1 MMGKTNIPTK
11 LAAAM
16 AGTALVGL
24 AMPALGQ
31 NLDVS
36 PARLL
41 NADAEPHNWLMVD
54 FNYSQHRNSP
64 LTQINQS
71 NVGDMVP
78 LFAVDLCGWS
88 CTPNGFTPDARAA
101 GGRHPSEQAIPLVA
115 DGFLYIEDGLSKV
128 SKIDVR
134 SGKKGTFV
142 WRYDPEITS
151 YRNRK
156 GVALLNDKVHVCVGT
171 PRAVALDMMTGDVV
185 YETGLWADVQPGT
198 TAISEIIKQT
208 MTGPPLTV
216 QTAAGR
222 NVQICGRG
230 GQHSG
235 NHSIDAVDADTG
247 EFIWR
252 RYSVP
257 APGEPGHQTWENDA
271 WQITSIGFWG
281 HHAFDPVT
289 NSLITGTGDVWPS
302 YDPEFRPGDNLFGGS
317 TMAIDVDTGKVN
329 WYFQAIP
336 NERYDVDSVN
346 NRHIW
351 TTLDGRRVVSN
362 FERLGHWY
370 VFDLDVGMTTGR
382 DNPQGAGMPNIGSFI
397 RAHQYTD
404 EVTWTAGIDPKTGM
418 PLEYD
423 PNLSIQTYLDF
434 AHVGGGT
441 PRENVGVEK
450 YLCPSWSAQNV
461 GMEPSV
467 MDMDRRV
474 AFAMVNDAC
483 RTGRY
488 LTEVHADVPIAE
500 TLFNGVGPRPCCWTG
515 TVLHRGFSIVAMQI
529 DTGVRTKIYKDATA
543 VDNDTGLL
551 GTAGGLLMSGWS
563 DGHIA
568 VYSKDTGGELWR
580 FHAGHD
586 MHAAA
591 MTYAHEGK
599 QYFAI
604 LGGGNRGSI
613 SGVPSP
619 GRALGGTPMLWVFGL
634 RD

>member
-1 MMGKTNIPTK
+1 MTGKAGLTTK
-11 LAAAM
+11 LAAAL
-16 AGTALVGL
+16 AGTALAGL
-24 AMPALGQ
+24 ALPASAE
-31 NLDVS
+31 NVTF
-36 PARLL
+36 ARLM
-41 NADAEPHNWLMVD
+41 NADAEPQNWLMVD

-64 LTQINQS
+64 LTNINKS
-71 NVGDMVP
+71 NVRDMVP
-78 LFAVDLCGWS
+78 LYAVGLCGWV
-88 CTPNGFTPDARAA
+88 CTPRGFIPDARAA
-101 GGRHPSEQAIPLVA
+101 GGRKPGEQAIPLVA
-115 DGFLYIEDGLSKV
+115 DGFMYIEDGLSKV

-134 SGKKGTFV
+134 SGNRGTFV

-171 PRAVALDMMTGDVV
+171 PRAVALDMHSGEVV
-185 YETGLWADVQPGT
+185 YDTDLWADVQPGT
-198 TAISEIIKQT
+198 TAIAEIINQT

-222 NVQICGRG
+222 NVHICGRG

-271 WQITSIGFWG
+271 WMVTSIGFWG
-281 HHAFDPVT
+281 HHAFDPET
-289 NSLITGTGDVWPS
+289 NTLITGTGDVWPS

-317 TMAIDVDTGKVN
+317 TMAIDVDTGEIK

-370 VFDLDVGMTTGR
+370 VFDLDAGMATNRT
-382 DNPQGAGMPNIGSFI
+382 NPQGAGMPNIGAFV

-423 PNLSIQTYLDF
+423 SNLSIQTYLDF
-434 AHVGGGT
+434 PGGGT

-467 MDMDRRV
+467 MDMGRRT
-474 AFAMVNDAC
+474 AFAIVNDAC

-488 LTEVHADVPIAE
+488 ITEVHDDVPIAE
-500 TLFNGVGPRPCCWTG
+500 TLFNGEGPRPCCWTG
-515 TVLHRGFSIVAMQI
+515 TTLHRGFSIVAMAI
-529 DTGVRTKIYKDATA
+529 DTGERTKIYKDATA
-543 VDNDTGLL
+543 RDNDTGVI
-551 GTAGGLLMSGWS
+551 GTDGGLLMTGWS
-563 DGHIA
+563 NGKLA
-568 VYSKDTGGELWR
+568 VYDKDTGVELWS
-580 FHAGHD
+580 FNIGAD
-586 MHAAA
+586 LHAAP
-591 MTYAHEGK
+591 MTFSVDGN
-599 QYFAI
+599 QYFA
-604 LGGGNRGSI
+604 LVAGGNTSTSNVG
-613 SGVPSP
+613 GVPAQ
-619 GRALGGTPMLWVFGL
+619 GRAFGGSPVVWVFGL
-634 RD
+634 RN